1 MAFCKFVLS
10 GNVTWD
16 MIMCVIVMWGFTV
29 REYSG
34 AQLAFYD
41 SIIAVHHM
49 SREEVSEG
57 KKEHILDQVCTME
70 YIRI

>member
-1 MAFCKFVLS
+1 MWSF
-10 GNVTWD
+10 
-16 MIMCVIVMWGFTV
+16 IVG
-29 REYSG
+29 EYSG
-34 AQLAFYD
+34 TQLAFYD

-57 KKEHILDQVCTME
+57 KKKHILDQVCTVE